1 LSRTISIGLAAIL
14 AALTLAAN
22 AAAATAPGL
31 GSAGKFAVLAG
42 TTVTNTGGTIIMDD
56 LGVSPGTAVT
66 GFPPG
71 TVVGGAIYSA
81 DATALDAQNALVTA
95 YNAAAA
101 SKTTTTVPD
110 VGNIGG
116 RTLTP
121 GVYTSASSMLLDG
134 TVTLNGEGNPNAVW
148 IFQTGS
154 TLVTGS
160 ASKVVL
166 ENGAQ
171 PCNVYWQI
179 GSSAT
184 LGTGSTFVGTVMAL
198 TSITVTTDVTVAG
211 RTLARNGAVTLDT
224 DTIAPQACGASV
236 TPPPIVVPKAPVTKG
251 GTPAKPVVVVVKL
264 PAPGC
269 GCVTPPRKTTGTPI
283 AWYVVIGKSKHCHVT
298 INQTTG
304 KLRFRADK
312 GYYGRFTVIVQHGM
326 TVTVCHFTVLRTAAK
341 KPKSTCVMT

>member
-1 LSRTISIGLAAIL
+1 MKLHALAVVGIVGV
-14 AALTLAAN
+14 ALWPLGAQ
-22 AAAATAPGL
+22 AAAVDLGTAAAFGVL
-31 GSAGKFAVLAG
+31 GAS
-42 TTVTNTGGTIIMDD
+42 TVTNTGSSVIGGDV
-56 LGVSPGTAVT
+56 GVSPGTAIT

-71 TVVGGAIYSA
+71 SFTGTEHAG
-81 DATALDAQNALVTA
+81 DAV
-95 YNAAAA
+95 AAAA
-101 SKTTTTVPD
+101 QADALAAYNVAAGLASTDNLTGQD
-110 VGNIGG
+110 LGG
-116 RTLTP
+116 LTLTP
-121 GVYTSASSMLLDG
+121 GVYTFSSSAQLTG
-134 TVTLNGEGNPNAVW
+134 TLTLNGEGNPNAVW